1 MDGKPSHTKEKR
13 AVYVGNEV
21 LAYLKKRRQ
30 KAPRGTAY
38 IFPGSHG
45 QPIRKD
51 TACSNL
57 RRIWKAAGL
66 YQKGMP
72 TSHWLRHSVCSR
84 LLGAGVDIET
94 TRRIMGHSDAATTLL
109 YAHTSDQ
116 RLKDAARLLS
126 GGPESMAGK
135 K

>member
-1 MDGKPSHTKEKR
+1 
-13 AVYVGNEV
+13 VYVGNEV